1 MFVSAL
7 RAAGVCGDH
16 RYVPLDDVAQHEQL
30 LQVMKQGPR
39 LNGFPGREA
48 YVSGTA
54 LSGDR
59 VPACPLEL

>member
-1 MFVSAL
+1 MFVSVL
-7 RAAGVCGDH
+7 RAAGG

-48 YVSGTA
+48 YVSGAA
-54 LSGDR
+54 LFDDC
-59 VPACPLEL
+59 VPIPWSCGL